1 MENRSAWIR
10 QPGTI
15 KGTSVALGGSL
26 KCGLC
31 RVAGA
36 AAAGSSGA
44 APQPAARFWGQ
55 REGGEP
61 GTPAGTT
68 RPARAEARL
77 LRRTAA
83 VAPAGLHFP
92 ARPAA
97 PPQRPGR
104 EGKMAAPVSP
114 LVTARCLL
122 RASARRAARLLPARA
137 AVLQRGQYRG
147 GRGLAGPC
155 AKPCPQPDQ
164 GRASARLL
172 EHPVGRC
179 SVGRPREPVRPSPP
193 HRGSPRCRRGGAGPR
208 ACRSGVGGS
217 RRDAHRAR
225 RAGVPRPCPR
235 VHRPGRAGAARST
248 TQPRRG
254 LASPGGAAG
263 SWRRESAAV
272 PWSGGGSVSGP
283 ATSRVNDTAFP

>member
-193 HRGSPRCRRGGAGPR
+193 HRGSPRCRRGGGAGPR
-208 ACRSGVGGS
+208 GGGLPG
-217 RRDAHRAR
+217 RRGRQ
-225 RAGVPRPCPR
+225 P
-235 VHRPGRAGAARST
+235 PGRAPGPPRWRAPSVSPCPPARAGRGG
-248 TQPRRG
+248 PADHPAPEGPRVPGRRG
-254 LASPGGAAG
+254 RELAPGVGRG
-263 SWRRESAAV
+263 PLERRGIRER
-272 PWSGGGSVSGP
+272 P
-283 ATSRVNDTAFP
+283 RDFPS

>member
-193 HRGSPRCRRGGAGPR
+193 HRGSPRCRRGGGRAEGRGLAGAAWAAAAGTRTGPAAL
-208 ACRSGVGGS
+208 ACPVRVPVSTGPGGP
-217 RRDAHRAR
+217 
-225 RAGVPRPCPR
+225 G
-235 VHRPGRAGAARST
+235 RPGR
-248 TQPRRG
+248 PP
-254 LASPGGAAG
+254 SPGGASRPRAARPGAGAG
-263 SWRRESAAV
+263 SRPRSPGAAGD
-272 PWSGGGSVSGP
+272 P
-283 ATSRVNDTAFP
+283 